1 MSIIEKAVN
10 KLTNDPIEPNRIVQ
24 RKKETENVSSVFGAV
39 AEGADRVSGRT
50 FSKDNELAMD
60 SSDTR
65 EIVDIDLAR
74 LRKVHVALESDD
86 NPRLYEELRMIKRK
100 LLVNAAGL
108 GDTSIEKG
116 NLIMVTSSVPDEGK
130 TFMATNLALSI
141 AREIDRTILL
151 VDADIAKSDVSK
163 TFNLD
168 ERKGLTDY
176 LTGDAELSD
185 VVLKTNIHGLEIL
198 PAGKKVSNTTEL
210 MASNKMVEL
219 TSRLSN
225 QNKDRIVIFDCP
237 PILVTSEAP
246 ILASLVGQVAF
257 VVCAGV
263 TKEQEFINS
272 IERLDHSK
280 FVGLII
286 NQSNEEAESGYY
298 GYYNNA

>member
-10 KLTNDPIEPNRIVQ
+10 KLASAPIEPNRIA
-24 RKKETENVSSVFGAV
+24 KTKETERVSQVFGAV
-39 AEGADRVSGRT
+39 TDEADRAGDHT
-50 FSKDNELAMD
+50 FSKTNDLGAGYSEAVE
-60 SSDTR
+60 T
-65 EIVDIDLAR
+65 VDIDLTR
-74 LRKVHVALESDD
+74 LRKAQIALESDD

-108 GDTSIEKG
+108 GDSSIEKG

-141 AREIDRTILL
+141 AREIDRTVLL

-163 TFNLD
+163 IFDLD
-168 ERKGLTDY
+168 DRKGLTEY
-176 LTGDAELSD
+176 LTGDVELND
-185 VVLKTNIHGLEIL
+185 VLLKTNVQGLEIL
-198 PAGKKVSNTTEL
+198 PAGSKANNTTEL
-210 MASNKMVEL
+210 IASNKMVEL
-219 TSRLSN
+219 ASRLSS

-263 TKEQEFINS
+263 TKEKEFINS

-280 FVGLII
+280 FVGLIM

-298 GYYNNA
+298 GYYTNT

>member
-10 KLTNDPIEPNRIVQ
+10 KLASDPIEPNRIA
-24 RKKETENVSSVFGAV
+24 KTKETERVSQVFGAV
-39 AEGADRVSGRT
+39 ADEADRASGHT
-50 FSKDNELAMD
+50 FSKTNDLGADYSEAVE
-60 SSDTR
+60 T
-65 EIVDIDLAR
+65 VDIDLAR
-74 LRKVHVALESDD
+74 LRKAQLALESDD

-108 GDTSIEKG
+108 GDSSIEKG

-141 AREIDRTILL
+141 AREIDRTVLL

-163 TFNLD
+163 MFDLD
-168 ERKGLTDY
+168 DRKGLTDY
-176 LTGDAELSD
+176 LTDDVELND
-185 VVLKTNIHGLEIL
+185 VLLKTNIQGLEIL
-198 PAGKKVSNTTEL
+198 PAGNKASNTTEL
-210 MASNKMVEL
+210 IASNKMVEL
-219 TSRLSN
+219 ASRLSS

-263 TKEQEFINS
+263 TKEKEFISS

-280 FVGLII
+280 FVGLIM

-298 GYYNNA
+298 GYYNNT

>member
-10 KLTNDPIEPNRIVQ
+10 KLASDPIEPNRIA
-24 RKKETENVSSVFGAV
+24 KTKETERVSQVFGSV
-39 AEGADRVSGRT
+39 ADEADRANSQS
-50 FSKDNELAMD
+50 FSNTNADYNESAE
-60 SSDTR
+60 TV
-65 EIVDIDLAR
+65 EIDLAR
-74 LRKVHVALESDD
+74 LRKAQVALESDD

-108 GDTSIEKG
+108 GDVAIDKG
-116 NLIMVTSSVPDEGK
+116 NVIMVTSSVPNEGK

-141 AREIDRTILL
+141 AREIDRTVLL

-163 TFNLD
+163 TFDLD

-176 LTGDAELSD
+176 LTGEADLNE
-185 VVLKTNIHGLEIL
+185 VVLKTDIQGLEVL
-198 PAGKKVSNTTEL
+198 PAGKKASNTTEL
-210 MASNKMVEL
+210 MASNRMVEL
-219 TSRLSN
+219 VSRLSS
-225 QNKDRIVIFDCP
+225 QNKDRIVLFDCP

-263 TKEQEFINS
+263 TKEKEFISS

-280 FVGLII
+280 FVGLIM

-298 GYYNNA
+298 GYYNNT